1 MKFGKREAGFTL
13 TEVLVALA
21 IIGLALGAVAGV
33 FGVGLT
39 AHETV
44 SSAETALAVAE
55 EQLSLAAATPHP
67 GATNGIFADRFTWQA
82 TVAPY
87 QDPAYK
93 AADAPTPAPPLY
105 SIAVS
110 VAWNDG
116 RHTREVSLSTLRLG
130 TASP

>member
-1 MKFGKREAGFTL
+1 MKFARREDGFTL
-13 TEVLVALA
+13 IEVLVALA

-39 AHETV
+39 AHETA
-44 SSAETALAVAE
+44 SAAETALAIAE

-67 GATNGIFADRFTWQA
+67 GAANGVFANRFTWQA

-87 QDPAYK
+87 RDPANK
-93 AADAPTPAPPLY
+93 AADAPTAAPPLY
-105 SIAVS
+105 RIAVS

-116 RHTREVSLSTLRLG
+116 RHMREVSLSTLRLG
-130 TASP
+130 AASP